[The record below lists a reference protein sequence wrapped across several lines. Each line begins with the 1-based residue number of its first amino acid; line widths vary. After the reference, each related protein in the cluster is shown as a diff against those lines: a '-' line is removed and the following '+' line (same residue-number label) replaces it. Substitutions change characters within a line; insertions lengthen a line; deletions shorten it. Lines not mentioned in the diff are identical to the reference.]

1 MQMQQMQQI
10 KERERARRR
19 RRRLSFAAG
28 VLVPVAIIVAVLIA
42 TSGGKHKGPQGK
54 ANASTRLPKLGGSF
68 AYSSIGVSGSLPK
81 GWRATQNAR
90 GSLVRLTS
98 ADRGAVIAIGT
109 DRAATNPKG
118 VLDSALSTARS
129 TYHPQRVQRLPR
141 ARLGGL
147 PAQDAVLFGRN
158 RGGVPIRVLLASA
171 RGRKLTYLLEVFT
184 AQASPALRLL
194 EAQQILLALRLTG

>member
-1 MQMQQMQQI
+1 MQQMQQI

-98 ADRGAVIAIGT
+98 PDRRAVIAVGA
-109 DRAATNPKG
+109 DRAATNASA
-118 VLDSALSTARS
+118 VLTTALSTGRA
-129 TYHPQRVQRLPR
+129 TYRTQTVKRLPS
-141 ARLGGL
+141 AQLAGL
-147 PAQDAVLFGRN
+147 PAQNAVLVGRN
-158 RGGVPIRVLLASA
+158 RRGVPIRVLLASA

-184 AQASPALRLL
+184 AQSSPARRLV